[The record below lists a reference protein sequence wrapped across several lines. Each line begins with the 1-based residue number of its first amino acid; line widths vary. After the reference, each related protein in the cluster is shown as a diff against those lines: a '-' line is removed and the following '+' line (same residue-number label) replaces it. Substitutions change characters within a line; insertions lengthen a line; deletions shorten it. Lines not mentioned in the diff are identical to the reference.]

1 MKKIRGFTLIEIMVV
16 VVIIGLLAA
25 LIVPSVVGK
34 VSQASVTKAKSDIQA
49 IGAAL
54 ELYKLDMFSYPTGT
68 GGLQALVTAPSGE
81 TAANWKGP
89 YLKKVGKDP
98 WGRDY
103 LYQSPGSHGEYDV
116 YSYGADGQQG
126 GEKENADIGNWDL

>member
-34 VSQASVTKAKSDIQA
+34 VSQASATKAKSDIQA

-68 GGLQALVTAPSGE
+68 GGLQALVTVPSGE